1 MNESNKQNINVNINM
16 NRQIPQIIPIPQIV
30 PSPRSKIAT
39 ALLCVFFGG
48 LGVHRFYVGKV
59 GTGIL
64 WLLTCG
70 CFGIGWLIDL
80 ILILWDQFEDGY
92 GRRIIND

>member
-70 CFGIGWLIDL
+70 CFVIGWIIGL
-80 ILILWDQFEDGY
+80 ILILCDQFEDGY